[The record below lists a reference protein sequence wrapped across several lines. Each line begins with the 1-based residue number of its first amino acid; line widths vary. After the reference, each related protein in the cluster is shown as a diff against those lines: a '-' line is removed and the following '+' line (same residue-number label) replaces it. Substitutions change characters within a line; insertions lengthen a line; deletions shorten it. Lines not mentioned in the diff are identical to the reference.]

1 MDPRKKRNLE
11 FIENCLNIAVTFV
24 TSVGIGC
31 FYALLSYINL
41 EFIENHII
49 IVAIITIMVCTGW
62 NYAILSGINSHLA
75 DSFMINLVMGV
86 TEAFVVGII
95 CTQL

>member
-1 MDPRKKRNLE
+1 MNLRKNDILE
-11 FIENCLNIAVTFV
+11 VIENCLNIAVTFV

-41 EFIENHII
+41 EFIKNHVI

-62 NYAILSGINSHLA
+62 NYSILLSVNSPLVS
-75 DSFMINLVMGV
+75 SFMINLVMGV